1 MINTLT
7 SSRKCIFNLNFYHK
21 KLRSFYYACIVF
33 LYFHFMKQETFDSA
47 LRSAWQMVS
56 KMYNKEATK
65 FDSTMATGFALLSI
79 DAEGTPS
86 TTLGPKMGMEPTS
99 LSRLLNTMEQRSL
112 ITRTKHPEDG
122 RSVLIHLTPF
132 GKQKREDSK
141 EVVLQFNNQVA
152 TNLSPEKIAHF
163 FEVIQCI
170 KQTANQ
176 FEHFNVTSQT
186 L

>member
-1 MINTLT
+1 
-7 SSRKCIFNLNFYHK
+7 
-21 KLRSFYYACIVF
+21 
-33 LYFHFMKQETFDSA
+33 MKHETFDSA
-47 LRSAWQMVS
+47 LRSTWQLVS

-65 FDSTMATGFALLSI
+65 FESTMATGFALLSI

-99 LSRLLNTMEQRSL
+99 LSRLLNAMEQRNL

-132 GKQKREDSK
+132 GKQKRDDSK
-141 EVVLQFNNQVA
+141 EVVLQFNNQV
-152 TNLSPEKIAHF
+152 TSHLNKEKIAHF

-170 KQTANQ
+170 KETANQ
-176 FEHFNVTSQT
+176 FEYFNITPQP